1 MVETA
6 AECRRSRNGDLRS
19 EASVL
24 RRTVW
29 GTIAVVAMG
38 AAGVAALSLLDDWVG
53 DWGAFLWLIAGFVGP
68 FAAGIAWG
76 AGARGRRAV
85 VVGAAA
91 GALVVLGPGLGYAL
105 ASDADFAELRLPLL
119 WAVFTPLA
127 MAQGAI
133 ALPVGGSAR
142 RR

>member
-1 MVETA
+1 MVERVV
-6 AECRRSRNGDLRS
+6 ERQRHRS

-24 RRTVW
+24 KRTMW
-29 GTIAVVAMG
+29 GTLGVVAMG
-38 AAGVAALSLLDDWVG
+38 TAAVAVVSLLDEWVG
-53 DWGAFLWLIAGFVGP
+53 DWGAFLWLIAAFVGP

-85 VVGAAA
+85 VAGAAV

-105 ASDADFAELRLPLL
+105 VRDPDLAELRLPLL